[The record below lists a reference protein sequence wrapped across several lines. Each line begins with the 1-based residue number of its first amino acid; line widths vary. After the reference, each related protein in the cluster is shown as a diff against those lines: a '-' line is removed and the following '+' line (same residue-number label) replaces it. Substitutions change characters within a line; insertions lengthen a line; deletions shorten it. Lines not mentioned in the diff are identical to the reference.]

1 MIIIIIY
8 EDDDDDDDDMC
19 SKYFK
24 FQQEAEYSQ
33 IKKLCPIYLV
43 LTKYEKYL
51 VNVVDEMWLSDAE

>member
-8 EDDDDDDDDMC
+8 DDDDDDDDDMC

-33 IKKLCPIYLV
+33 IKKFICPIPCV
-43 LTKYEKYL
+43 KKIRKIPCECCR
-51 VNVVDEMWLSDAE
+51 